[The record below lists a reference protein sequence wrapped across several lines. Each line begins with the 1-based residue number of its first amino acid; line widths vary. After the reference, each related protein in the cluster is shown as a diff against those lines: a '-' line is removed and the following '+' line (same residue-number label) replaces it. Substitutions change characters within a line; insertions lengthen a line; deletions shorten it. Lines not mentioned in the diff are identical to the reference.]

1 MTTSANAQVF
11 VNPAMPDQWLTSV
24 TTTNAGVPVSSPDDV
39 TINCDM
45 LNDGKGNAIKA
56 IAWDEGSRSQQG
68 YLYFEDGKGNTTTYK
83 VKGVHPDIVL
93 GDDRDRLGVD
103 YRVAVTYIDPGGYPM
118 LAFYK
123 LIMLGTPSFTVVP
136 LNVIQLSTNAA

>member
-11 VNPAMPDQWLTSV
+11 VNPAMPDQWLTTV
-24 TTTNAGVPVSSPDDV
+24 TTTNAGVPVSLPDDV

-68 YLYFEDGKGNTTTYK
+68 YLYFE
-83 VKGVHPDIVL
+83 
-93 GDDRDRLGVD
+93 
-103 YRVAVTYIDPGGYPM
+103 
-118 LAFYK
+118 
-123 LIMLGTPSFTVVP
+123 
-136 LNVIQLSTNAA
+136 